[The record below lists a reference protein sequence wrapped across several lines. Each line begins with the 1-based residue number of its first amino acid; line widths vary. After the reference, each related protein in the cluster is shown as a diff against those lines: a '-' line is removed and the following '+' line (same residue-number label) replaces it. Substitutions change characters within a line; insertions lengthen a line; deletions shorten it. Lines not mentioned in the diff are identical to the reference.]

1 MTKILITEFID
12 SQSLQ
17 NINKKFDV
25 IYKKDAWQ
33 NKDFL
38 EKEIQKFDGIIV
50 RNKTSL
56 DKNILINASNL
67 KFIGRLG
74 VGLDNIDTEYCK
86 KNNIIVQPATG
97 MNSDSVAEYVV
108 NSSLTLLKKTQ
119 IINELTLQ
127 GKWPRT
133 SIVTKELK
141 GKILGLIG
149 FGDISKKVLKL
160 VNVFDVTCIAYDP
173 FITLKQM
180 EADNVKKVSFDEIL
194 NLADIISIHVPLNN
208 DTKYLFDRQAF
219 IKMKKQP
226 IIINSS
232 RGGVINENDL
242 IDAYKNKYI
251 SGFALDV
258 FENEPVN
265 ETFYKNISND
275 MNCILTPHI
284 AGVTEES
291 NVRVSNFI
299 IDKTNKFFENFKD

>member
-1 MTKILITEFID
+1 MIKILITEFID

-38 EKEIQKFDGIIV
+38 EKEIQKFDGVIV

-108 NSSLTLLKKTQ
+108 NSSLTLLKKSQ
-119 IINELTLQ
+119 IINEQTLQ

-133 SIVTKELK
+133 SIITKELK
-141 GKILGLIG
+141 GKTFGLIG

-160 VNVFDVTCIAYDP
+160 INVFDVACIAYDP
-173 FITLKQM
+173 FINSKQM
-180 EADNVKKVSFDEIL
+180 EVDNIKKVSFDEIL

-208 DTKYLFDRQAF
+208 ETKYLFDRQAF

-232 RGGVINENDL
+232 RGGIINEKDL
-242 IDAYKNKYI
+242 IDAYRNKYI

-258 FENEPVN
+258 FENEPIN

-284 AGVTEES
+284 AGVTAES

>member
-17 NINKKFDV
+17 NINNKFDV

-97 MNSDSVAEYVV
+97 MNSDSVAEYVM

-149 FGDISKKVLKL
+149 FGDISKKVLKF

-232 RGGVINENDL
+232 RGGIINENDL
-242 IDAYKNKYI
+242 IDAYRNKYI

-284 AGVTEES
+284 AGITEES

>member
-38 EKEIQKFDGIIV
+38 EREIQKFDGIIV

-56 DKNILINASNL
+56 DKKILINASNL

-108 NSSLTLLKKTQ
+108 NSSLTLLKKTH
-119 IINELTLQ
+119 IIKEQTLQ

-141 GKILGLIG
+141 GKTLGLIG
-149 FGDISKKVLKL
+149 FGDISKKVLNL
-160 VNVFDVTCIAYDP
+160 VNVFDVSCIAYDP
-173 FITLKQM
+173 FITSKQM
-180 EADNVKKVSFDEIL
+180 EAENVKKVSFDEIL

-208 DTKYLFDRQAF
+208 ETKYLFDRQAF

-232 RGGVINENDL
+232 RGGVINEKDL
-242 IDAYKNKYI
+242 IDAYKNNYI

-265 ETFYKNISND
+265 EVFYNNITND

-284 AGVTEES
+284 AGVTAES

>member
-1 MTKILITEFID
+1 MIKILITEFID

-38 EKEIQKFDGIIV
+38 EKEIQKFDGVIV

-108 NSSLTLLKKTQ
+108 NSSLTLLKKSQ
-119 IINELTLQ
+119 IINEQTLQ

-141 GKILGLIG
+141 GKTLGLIG

-160 VNVFDVTCIAYDP
+160 INVFDVTCIAYDP
-173 FITLKQM
+173 FINSKQM
-180 EADNVKKVSFDEIL
+180 EVDNIKKVSFDEIL

-208 DTKYLFDRQAF
+208 ETKYLFDRQAF

-232 RGGVINENDL
+232 RGGIINEKDL
-242 IDAYKNKYI
+242 IDAYRNKYI

-258 FENEPVN
+258 FENEPIN

-284 AGVTEES
+284 AGVTAES

>member
-1 MTKILITEFID
+1 
-12 SQSLQ
+12 
-17 NINKKFDV
+17 
-25 IYKKDAWQ
+25 
-33 NKDFL
+33 
-38 EKEIQKFDGIIV
+38 
-50 RNKTSL
+50 
-56 DKNILINASNL
+56 
-67 KFIGRLG
+67 
-74 VGLDNIDTEYCK
+74 
-86 KNNIIVQPATG
+86 

-108 NSSLTLLKKTQ
+108 NSSLTLLKKTY
-119 IINELTLQ
+119 IIKEQTLQ

-141 GKILGLIG
+141 GKTLGLIG
-149 FGDISKKVLKL
+149 FGDISKKVLNL
-160 VNVFDVTCIAYDP
+160 VNVFDVSCIAYDP

-180 EADNVKKVSFDEIL
+180 EAENVKKVSFDEIL
-194 NLADIISIHVPLNN
+194 NLANIISIHVPLNN
-208 DTKYLFDRQAF
+208 ETKYLFDRQTF

-232 RGGVINENDL
+232 RGGVINEKDL

-265 ETFYKNISND
+265 EAFYNNITND

-284 AGVTEES
+284 AGVTAES

>member
-86 KNNIIVQPATG
+86 NNNIIVQPATG

-127 GKWPRT
+127 GAWPRT

-141 GKILGLIG
+141 GKTLGLIG

-180 EADNVKKVSFDEIL
+180 EEDNVKKVSFDEIL

-208 DTKYLFDRQAF
+208 DTKYLFDRQVF

-226 IIINSS
+226 IIINTS

-242 IDAYKNKYI
+242 IDAYRNKYI

>member
-56 DKNILINASNL
+56 DKKILINASNL

-108 NSSLTLLKKTQ
+108 NSSLTLLKKTH
-119 IINELTLQ
+119 IIKEQTLQ

-141 GKILGLIG
+141 GKTLGLIG

-160 VNVFDVTCIAYDP
+160 INVFDVACIAYDP
-173 FITLKQM
+173 FINSKQM
-180 EADNVKKVSFDEIL
+180 EVDNIKKVSFDEIL

-208 DTKYLFDRQAF
+208 ETKYLFDRQAF

-232 RGGVINENDL
+232 RGGIINEKDL
-242 IDAYKNKYI
+242 IDAYRNKYI

-258 FENEPVN
+258 FENEPIN

-284 AGVTEES
+284 AGVTAES

>member
-1 MTKILITEFID
+1 MIKILITEFID

-38 EKEIQKFDGIIV
+38 EKEIQKFEGVIV

-108 NSSLTLLKKTQ
+108 NSSLTLLKKSQ
-119 IINELTLQ
+119 IINEQTLQ

-141 GKILGLIG
+141 GKTLGLIG
-149 FGDISKKVLKL
+149 FGDISKKILNL

-173 FITLKQM
+173 FIISKQM
-180 EADNVKKVSFDEIL
+180 EAENVKKVSFDEIL

-208 DTKYLFDRQAF
+208 ETKYLFDRQAF
-219 IKMKKQP
+219 NKMKKQP

-232 RGGVINENDL
+232 RGGVINEKDL

-258 FENEPVN
+258 FENEPIN

-284 AGVTEES
+284 AGVTAES

>member
-25 IYKKDAWQ
+25 FYKKDAWQ

-38 EKEIQKFDGIIV
+38 EREIQKFDGIIV

-56 DKNILINASNL
+56 DKKILINASNL

-108 NSSLTLLKKTQ
+108 NSSLTLLKKTHMIKEQ
-119 IINELTLQ
+119 TLQ

-141 GKILGLIG
+141 GKTFGLIG
-149 FGDISKKVLKL
+149 FGDISKKVLNL
-160 VNVFDVTCIAYDP
+160 VNVFDVSCIAYDP
-173 FITLKQM
+173 FITSKQM
-180 EADNVKKVSFDEIL
+180 EAENVKKVSFDEIL

-208 DTKYLFDRQAF
+208 ETKYLFDRQAF

-232 RGGVINENDL
+232 RGGVINEKDL

-265 ETFYKNISND
+265 EAFYNTITND

-284 AGVTEES
+284 AGVTAES

>member
-1 MTKILITEFID
+1 MIKILITEFID

-50 RNKTSL
+50 RNKTIL
-56 DKNILINASNL
+56 DKKILINASNL

-108 NSSLTLLKKTQ
+108 NSSLTLLKKSQ
-119 IINELTLQ
+119 IINEQTLQ

-133 SIVTKELK
+133 SIITKELK
-141 GKILGLIG
+141 GKTFGLIG

-160 VNVFDVTCIAYDP
+160 INVFDVACIAYDP
-173 FITLKQM
+173 FINSKQM
-180 EADNVKKVSFDEIL
+180 EVDNIKKVSFDEIL

-208 DTKYLFDRQAF
+208 ETKYLFDRQAF

-232 RGGVINENDL
+232 RGGIINEKDL
-242 IDAYKNKYI
+242 IDAYRNKYI

-258 FENEPVN
+258 FENEPIN

-284 AGVTEES
+284 AGVTAES
-291 NVRVSNFI
+291 NLRVSNFI

>member
-56 DKNILINASNL
+56 DKKILINASNL

-108 NSSLTLLKKTQ
+108 NSSLTLLKKTY
-119 IINELTLQ
+119 IIKEQTLQ

-141 GKILGLIG
+141 GKTLGLIG
-149 FGDISKKVLKL
+149 FGDISKKVLNL
-160 VNVFDVTCIAYDP
+160 VNVFDVSCIAYDP
-173 FITLKQM
+173 FITSKQM
-180 EADNVKKVSFDEIL
+180 EAENVKKVSFDEIL

-208 DTKYLFDRQAF
+208 KTKYLFDRQAF

-232 RGGVINENDL
+232 RGGVINEKDL

-265 ETFYKNISND
+265 EAFSNNITND

>member
-1 MTKILITEFID
+1 MTNILITEFID
-12 SQSLQ
+12 SHSLQ
-17 NINKKFDV
+17 NINKEFDV

-50 RNKTSL
+50 RNKTIL
-56 DKNILINASNL
+56 DKDILTNASNL

-86 KNNIIVQPATG
+86 RNNIIVQPATG

-119 IINELTLQ
+119 IINEQTLQ

-133 SIVTKELK
+133 TIVTKELK

-149 FGDISKKVLKL
+149 FGDISKKVLNL

-173 FITLKQM
+173 FITSKQM

-194 NLADIISIHVPLNN
+194 NLSDIISIHVPLNN
-208 DTKYLFDRQAF
+208 ETKYLFDRQAF
-219 IKMKKQP
+219 IRMKKQP

-232 RGGVINENDL
+232 RGGVINEKDL

-265 ETFYKNISND
+265 ETLYRNISND

-284 AGVTEES
+284 AGVTVES

>member
-38 EKEIQKFDGIIV
+38 EREIQKFDGIIV

-108 NSSLTLLKKTQ
+108 NSSLTLLKKTH
-119 IINELTLQ
+119 IIKEQTLQ

-149 FGDISKKVLKL
+149 FGDISKKVLNL
-160 VNVFDVTCIAYDP
+160 VNVFDVSCIAYDP

-180 EADNVKKVSFDEIL
+180 EAENVKKVSFDEIL

-208 DTKYLFDRQAF
+208 ETKYLFDRQAF

-232 RGGVINENDL
+232 RGGVINETDL
-242 IDAYKNKYI
+242 IDAYRNRYI

>member
-1 MTKILITEFID
+1 MIKILITEFID

-38 EKEIQKFDGIIV
+38 EKEIQKFDGVIV

-108 NSSLTLLKKTQ
+108 NSSLTLLKKSQ
-119 IINELTLQ
+119 IINEQTLQ

-141 GKILGLIG
+141 GKTLGLIG

-160 VNVFDVTCIAYDP
+160 INVFDVACIAYDP
-173 FITLKQM
+173 FINSKQM
-180 EADNVKKVSFDEIL
+180 EVDNIKKVSFDEIL
-194 NLADIISIHVPLNN
+194 NLADIISIHVPLNKE
-208 DTKYLFDRQAF
+208 TKYLFDRQAF

-232 RGGVINENDL
+232 RGGIINEKDL
-242 IDAYKNKYI
+242 IDAYRNKYI

-258 FENEPVN
+258 FENEPIN

-284 AGVTEES
+284 AGVTAES

>member
-17 NINKKFDV
+17 NINNKFDV

-56 DKNILINASNL
+56 DKKILINASNL

-108 NSSLTLLKKTQ
+108 NSSLTLLKKTH
-119 IINELTLQ
+119 IIKEQTLQ

-141 GKILGLIG
+141 GKTLGLIG
-149 FGDISKKVLKL
+149 FGDISKKVLNL
-160 VNVFDVTCIAYDP
+160 VNVFDVSCIAYDP
-173 FITLKQM
+173 FITSKQM
-180 EADNVKKVSFDEIL
+180 EAENVKKVSFDEIL

-208 DTKYLFDRQAF
+208 ETKYLFDRQAF

-232 RGGVINENDL
+232 RGGVINEKDL

-265 ETFYKNISND
+265 EVFYNNITND

-284 AGVTEES
+284 AGVTAES

-299 IDKTNKFFENFKD
+299 IDKTNKFFENFKN

>member
-38 EKEIQKFDGIIV
+38 EREIQKFDGIIV

-56 DKNILINASNL
+56 DKKILINASNL

-108 NSSLTLLKKTQ
+108 NSSLTLLKKTH
-119 IINELTLQ
+119 IIKEQTLQ

-141 GKILGLIG
+141 GKTLGLIG
-149 FGDISKKVLKL
+149 FGDISKKVLNL
-160 VNVFDVTCIAYDP
+160 VNVFDVSCIAYDP
-173 FITLKQM
+173 FITSKQI
-180 EADNVKKVSFDEIL
+180 EAENVKKVSFDEIL

-208 DTKYLFDRQAF
+208 ETKYLFDRQAF

-232 RGGVINENDL
+232 RGGVINEKDL

-265 ETFYKNISND
+265 ESFFNNITND
-275 MNCILTPHI
+275 MNCILSPHI
-284 AGVTEES
+284 AGVTAES

>member
-1 MTKILITEFID
+1 MIKILITEFID

-38 EKEIQKFDGIIV
+38 EKEIQKFDGVIV

-56 DKNILINASNL
+56 DKNILVNASNL

-108 NSSLTLLKKTQ
+108 NSSLTLLKKSQ
-119 IINELTLQ
+119 IINEQTLQ

-141 GKILGLIG
+141 GKTLGLIG

-160 VNVFDVTCIAYDP
+160 INVFDVACIAYDP
-173 FITLKQM
+173 FINSKQM
-180 EADNVKKVSFDEIL
+180 EVDNIKKVSFDEIL

-208 DTKYLFDRQAF
+208 ETKYLFDRQAF

-232 RGGVINENDL
+232 RGGIINEKDL
-242 IDAYKNKYI
+242 IDAYRNKYI

-258 FENEPVN
+258 FENEPIN

-284 AGVTEES
+284 AGVTAES

>member
-1 MTKILITEFID
+1 MIKILITEFID

-108 NSSLTLLKKTQ
+108 NSSLTLLKKSQ
-119 IINELTLQ
+119 IINEQTLQ

-141 GKILGLIG
+141 GKTLGLIG

-160 VNVFDVTCIAYDP
+160 INVFDVACIAYDP
-173 FITLKQM
+173 FINSKQM
-180 EADNVKKVSFDEIL
+180 EVDNIKKVSFDEIL

-208 DTKYLFDRQAF
+208 ETKYLFDRQAF

-232 RGGVINENDL
+232 RGGIINEKDL
-242 IDAYKNKYI
+242 IDAYRNKYI

-258 FENEPVN
+258 FENEPIN

-284 AGVTEES
+284 AGVTAES

>member
-38 EKEIQKFDGIIV
+38 EREIQKFDGIIV

-56 DKNILINASNL
+56 DKKILINASNL

-108 NSSLTLLKKTQ
+108 NSSLTLLKKTH
-119 IINELTLQ
+119 IIKEQTLQ

-141 GKILGLIG
+141 GKTLGLIG
-149 FGDISKKVLKL
+149 FGDISKKVLNL
-160 VNVFDVTCIAYDP
+160 VNVFDVSCIAYDP
-173 FITLKQM
+173 FITSKQM
-180 EADNVKKVSFDEIL
+180 EAENVKKVSFDEIL

-208 DTKYLFDRQAF
+208 ETKYLFDRQAF

-232 RGGVINENDL
+232 RGGVINEKDL

-265 ETFYKNISND
+265 ETFYKNISKD

>member
-1 MTKILITEFID
+1 MTNILITEFID
-12 SQSLQ
+12 SHSLQ
-17 NINKKFDV
+17 NINKEFDV

-50 RNKTSL
+50 RNKTIL
-56 DKNILINASNL
+56 DKDILTNASNL

-86 KNNIIVQPATG
+86 RNNIIVQPATG

-119 IINELTLQ
+119 IINEQTLQ

-133 SIVTKELK
+133 TIVTKELK

-149 FGDISKKVLKL
+149 FGDISKKVLNL

-173 FITLKQM
+173 FITSKQM

-194 NLADIISIHVPLNN
+194 NLSDIISIHVPLNN
-208 DTKYLFDRQAF
+208 ETKYLFDRQAF
-219 IKMKKQP
+219 IRMKKQP

-232 RGGVINENDL
+232 RGGVINEKDL

-265 ETFYKNISND
+265 EAFLNNITND

-284 AGVTEES
+284 AGVTVES

>member
-38 EKEIQKFDGIIV
+38 EREIQKFDGIIV

-56 DKNILINASNL
+56 DKKILINASNL

-108 NSSLTLLKKTQ
+108 NSSLTLLKKTH
-119 IINELTLQ
+119 IIKEQTLQ

-149 FGDISKKVLKL
+149 FGDISKKVLNL

-173 FITLKQM
+173 FITSKQM
-180 EADNVKKVSFDEIL
+180 EVENVKKVSFDEIL
-194 NLADIISIHVPLNN
+194 NLADIISIHVPLTN
-208 DTKYLFDRQAF
+208 DTEGMIDKEKLNWMQNGALLVNTARAS
-219 IKMKKQP
+219 
-226 IIINSS
+226 IINEKDLFKELKNERIRCAIDVFWKEPYKGIISTLDNNNVLITPHLAS
-232 RGGVINENDL
+232 TCEEFLISAEND
-242 IDAYKNKYI
+242 
-251 SGFALDV
+251 
-258 FENEPVN
+258 
-265 ETFYKNISND
+265 FY
-275 MNCILTPHI
+275 
-284 AGVTEES
+284 
-291 NVRVSNFI
+291 NFLKI
-299 IDKTNKFFENFKD
+299 T

>member
-1 MTKILITEFID
+1 MIKILITEFID

-38 EKEIQKFDGIIV
+38 EKEIQKFDGVIV

-108 NSSLTLLKKTQ
+108 NSSLTLLKKSQ
-119 IINELTLQ
+119 IINEQTLQ

-141 GKILGLIG
+141 GKTLGLIG

-160 VNVFDVTCIAYDP
+160 INVFDVACIAYDP
-173 FITLKQM
+173 FINSKQM
-180 EADNVKKVSFDEIL
+180 EVDNIKKVSFDEIL

-208 DTKYLFDRQAF
+208 ETKYLFDRQAF

-232 RGGVINENDL
+232 RGGIINEKDL
-242 IDAYKNKYI
+242 IDAYRNKYI

-258 FENEPVN
+258 FENEPIN

-284 AGVTEES
+284 AGVTAES
-291 NVRVSNFI
+291 NLRVSNFI

>member
-38 EKEIQKFDGIIV
+38 EREIQKFDGIIV

-56 DKNILINASNL
+56 DKKILINASNL

-108 NSSLTLLKKTQ
+108 NSSLTLLKKTH
-119 IINELTLQ
+119 IIKEQTLQ

-149 FGDISKKVLKL
+149 FGDISKKVLNL
-160 VNVFDVTCIAYDP
+160 VNVFDVSCIAYDP

-180 EADNVKKVSFDEIL
+180 EAENVKKVSFDEIL

-208 DTKYLFDRQAF
+208 DTKYLFDRQVF

-226 IIINSS
+226 IIINTS
-232 RGGVINENDL
+232 RGGVINEIDL
-242 IDAYKNKYI
+242 IDAYRNKYI

>member
-1 MTKILITEFID
+1 MKKILITEFID

-108 NSSLTLLKKTQ
+108 NSSLTLLKKSQ
-119 IINELTLQ
+119 IINEQTLQ

-141 GKILGLIG
+141 GKTLGLIG

-160 VNVFDVTCIAYDP
+160 INVFDVACIAYDP
-173 FITLKQM
+173 FINSKQM
-180 EADNVKKVSFDEIL
+180 EVDNIKKVSFDEIL

-208 DTKYLFDRQAF
+208 ETKYLFDRQAF

-232 RGGVINENDL
+232 RGGIINEKDL
-242 IDAYKNKYI
+242 IDAYRNKYI

-258 FENEPVN
+258 FENEPIN

-284 AGVTEES
+284 AGVTAES

>member
-38 EKEIQKFDGIIV
+38 EREIQKFDGIIV

-56 DKNILINASNL
+56 DKKILINASNL

-108 NSSLTLLKKTQ
+108 NSSLTLLKKTH
-119 IINELTLQ
+119 IIKEQTLQ

-149 FGDISKKVLKL
+149 FGDISKKVLNL

-173 FITLKQM
+173 FITSTQM
-180 EADNVKKVSFDEIL
+180 QAENVKKVSFDEIL

-208 DTKYLFDRQAF
+208 ETKYLFDRQAF

-232 RGGVINENDL
+232 RGGVINEKDL

-265 ETFYKNISND
+265 EAFSNNITND

>member
-38 EKEIQKFDGIIV
+38 EREIQKFDGIIV

-56 DKNILINASNL
+56 DKKILINASNL

-108 NSSLTLLKKTQ
+108 NSSLTLLKKTH
-119 IINELTLQ
+119 IIKEQTLQ

-141 GKILGLIG
+141 GKTLGLIG
-149 FGDISKKVLKL
+149 FGDISKKVLNL
-160 VNVFDVTCIAYDP
+160 VNVFDVSCIAYDP
-173 FITLKQM
+173 FITSKQM
-180 EADNVKKVSFDEIL
+180 EAENVKKVSFDEIL

-208 DTKYLFDRQAF
+208 ETKYLFDRQAF

-232 RGGVINENDL
+232 RGGVINEKDL

>member
-38 EKEIQKFDGIIV
+38 EREIQKFDGIIV

-56 DKNILINASNL
+56 DKKILINASNL

-108 NSSLTLLKKTQ
+108 NSSLTLLKKTH
-119 IINELTLQ
+119 IIKEQTLQ

-149 FGDISKKVLKL
+149 FGDISKKVLNL

-173 FITLKQM
+173 FLTSTQM
-180 EADNVKKVSFDEIL
+180 QAENVKKVSFDEIL

-208 DTKYLFDRQAF
+208 ETKYLFDRQAF
-219 IKMKKQP
+219 IRMKKQP

-232 RGGVINENDL
+232 RGGVINEKDL

-265 ETFYKNISND
+265 EAFSNNITND

>member
-1 MTKILITEFID
+1 MIKILITEFID
-12 SQSLQ
+12 SHSLQ
-17 NINKKFDV
+17 NINKEFDV

-38 EKEIQKFDGIIV
+38 EKEIQKFDGVIV

-56 DKNILINASNL
+56 DKNILVNASNL

-108 NSSLTLLKKTQ
+108 NSSLTLLKKSQ
-119 IINELTLQ
+119 IINEQTLQ

-141 GKILGLIG
+141 GKTLGLIG

-160 VNVFDVTCIAYDP
+160 INVFDVACIAYDP
-173 FITLKQM
+173 FINSKQM
-180 EADNVKKVSFDEIL
+180 EVDNIKKVSFDEIL

-208 DTKYLFDRQAF
+208 ETKYLFDRQAF

-232 RGGVINENDL
+232 RGGIINEKDL
-242 IDAYKNKYI
+242 IDAYRNKYI

-258 FENEPVN
+258 FENEPIN

-284 AGVTEES
+284 AGVTAES